1 LDFFDKRAANLIRR
15 HKIAN
20 CHVKIGLWILTTN
33 FTKTAIEKD
42 HNPNAYRREP
52 MLKRKAPLIN

>member
-1 LDFFDKRAANLIRR
+1 MLNRIEKALFS
-15 HKIAN
+15 
-20 CHVKIGLWILTTN
+20 N